1 MTVFLHE
8 LKRNR
13 LALVIWTAAIS
24 FMLAIC
30 VVIYPEMSAEMN
42 EISDM
47 FANMG
52 SFSDAFGMDQL
63 NFGEFIGYF
72 GIECGNVLG
81 LGGAIFAAILGISA
95 LSKEERDGTAEFLLT
110 HPIKRTSVATSKLF
124 SSITQI
130 LIMNVTVVAVTVIGA
145 IAIGEQAAIGTML
158 LIFTAYL
165 FMQIE
170 IMAITF
176 CLSAILRAGLGLGI
190 GIAFAFYFINILSNI
205 TNELNALKY
214 LTPFSYTDAGYI
226 VDNAAFDIKY
236 LAIGTAVTVIAVVL
250 AFVKYRKKEI
260 K

>member
-1 MTVFLHE
+1 M
-8 LKRNR
+8 
-13 LALVIWTAAIS
+13 
-24 FMLAIC
+24 
-30 VVIYPEMSAEMN
+30 
-42 EISDM
+42 
-47 FANMG
+47 
-52 SFSDAFGMDQL
+52 
-63 NFGEFIGYF
+63 
-72 GIECGNVLG
+72 
-81 LGGAIFAAILGISA
+81 
-95 LSKEERDGTAEFLLT
+95 
-110 HPIKRTSVATSKLF
+110 
-124 SSITQI
+124 
-130 LIMNVTVVAVTVIGA
+130 TVIGA

-236 LAIGTAVTVIAVVL
+236 LAVGTVVTVIAVVL